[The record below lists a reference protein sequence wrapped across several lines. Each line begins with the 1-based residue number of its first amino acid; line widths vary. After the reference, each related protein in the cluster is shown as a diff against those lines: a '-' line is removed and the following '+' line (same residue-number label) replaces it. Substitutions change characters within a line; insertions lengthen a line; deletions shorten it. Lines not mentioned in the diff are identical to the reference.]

1 MTPSPATSRRGCHRP
16 SWRVR
21 RRHDTYRP
29 CTSPRALPASSH
41 MALETAIEHLATI
54 AAYDLR
60 RCDGGAP
67 EPPMLWH
74 YQVVDAHL
82 LSPASARWPDRGA
95 AGQNYM
101 PVVLEVS
108 NERLNQPYLDEQSFN
123 CLPKSMRSLL
133 GPLPLLVRVQYMNS
147 CHVLNGAA
155 AMALV
160 RHAAMRRERWTI
172 AGLPVRAIGWRW
184 GNAPDGLSL
193 TLAQVGTERVK
204 HQAHAHQLVAIVTEA
219 GTQYLLDLSVAQ
231 FGSTAAVRCTSGLV
245 PAAAGQLLSSTLRE
259 RAADGI
265 APALFARAD
274 SETAAL
280 VSHCRLER
288 SQDAVEA
295 ALGLLDGRTSTADEH
310 GTRRTADGA
319 QDGALCEHVMPRPY
333 FRAGEPAGPQPDD
346 ALVET
351 ELLSRLS
358 QFGRAL
364 MRCSETNGVLLPC
377 PVSALDTLLGPASL
391 GMMTTHRG
399 KVLTD

>member
-1 MTPSPATSRRGCHRP
+1 
-16 SWRVR
+16 
-21 RRHDTYRP
+21 
-29 CTSPRALPASSH
+29 
-41 MALETAIEHLATI
+41 
-54 AAYDLR
+54 
-60 RCDGGAP
+60 
-67 EPPMLWH
+67 MLWH

-95 AGQNYM
+95 AGQSYI

-108 NERLNQPYLDEQSFN
+108 NERLDQPYADEGSFN
-123 CLPKSMRSLL
+123 CLPTSMRSLL

-172 AGLPVRAIGWRW
+172 AGLPVNAIGWRW

-204 HQAHAHQLVAIVTEA
+204 HQAHAHQLVTIVTED
-219 GTQYLLDLSVAQ
+219 GTRYLLDLSVAQ

-245 PAAAGQLLSSTLRE
+245 PAAAGQLLSPTLRE
-259 RAADGI
+259 RAAEGI

-274 SETAAL
+274 SEAAAL

-295 ALGLLDGRTSTADEH
+295 ALGLLDAQ
-310 GTRRTADGA
+310 GTRWTEDGA

-333 FRAGEPAGPQPDD
+333 FRAGEPAGPQPGDD
-346 ALVET
+346 LVES
-351 ELLSRLS
+351 ELLVRLS

-364 MRCSETNGVLLPC
+364 MRCSETNGETAVVS
-377 PVSALDTLLGPASL
+377 PVPLDTLLGSAPL

-399 KVLTD
+399 RS

>member
-204 HQAHAHQLVAIVTEA
+204 HQAHAHQLVAIVTED

-231 FGSTAAVRCTSGLV
+231 FGSTSCPIWIDSSRAMHLGSGAGRCWPAVLFDAARARGGRNRPGLV
-245 PAAAGQLLSSTLRE
+245 CT
-259 RAADGI
+259 
-265 APALFARAD
+265 
-274 SETAAL
+274 
-280 VSHCRLER
+280 CRLRDRRAREPLQAGAQSGCRR
-288 SQDAVEA
+288 SRSWT
-295 ALGLLDGRTSTADEH
+295 ALWADEH
-310 GTRRTADGA
+310 CG
-319 QDGALCEHVMPRPY
+319 
-333 FRAGEPAGPQPDD
+333 
-346 ALVET
+346 
-351 ELLSRLS
+351 
-358 QFGRAL
+358 
-364 MRCSETNGVLLPC
+364 
-377 PVSALDTLLGPASL
+377 
-391 GMMTTHRG
+391 
-399 KVLTD
+399 